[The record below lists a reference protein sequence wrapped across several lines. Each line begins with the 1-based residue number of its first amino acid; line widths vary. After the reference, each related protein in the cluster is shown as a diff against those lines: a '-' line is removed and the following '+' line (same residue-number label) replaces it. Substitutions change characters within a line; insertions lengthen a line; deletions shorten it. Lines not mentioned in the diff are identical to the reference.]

1 MVIGLI
7 KCNFGSI
14 SLGAATEIGDLQL
27 GLLLL
32 RSLIKVKHLRQ
43 NHEVDY
49 LHFQER

>member
-1 MVIGLI
+1 M

-32 RSLIKVKHLRQ
+32 RSLIKINHLRQ
-43 NHEVDY
+43 NHEVGY
-49 LHFQER
+49 LYFQERLSEGN